1 MEVAAVEEEIER
13 LKIKRIEIVNKM
25 NLVSTFDEKEE
36 MQDEVNRIQKQIET
50 LEKFRS

>member
-36 MQDEVNRIQKQIET
+36 MQDEINRIQKQIET